1 MYLQF
6 RMDFDRF
13 IWIYII
19 DFCGFVWILFVDFDG
34 FA

>member
-1 MYLQF
+1 MYLQLH
-6 RMDFDRF
+6 MDFDRF

-19 DFCGFVWILFVDFDG
+19 DLCGFVWILFVDFDG